1 MFDRS
6 RTQFHD
12 KHLQKSGATFSLRCF
27 EIFDRVKSVAPW
39 SENIRKLVKDH
50 KGYGSTANVKVDI
63 LLTCGK
69 HFNEIIDN
77 LDKTLV

>member
-1 MFDRS
+1 MIVLAPNFM
-6 RTQFHD
+6 TKICKKAGLHFHCAVS
-12 KHLQKSGATFSLRCF
+12 KV
-27 EIFDRVKSVAPW
+27 FDRVKSVAPW